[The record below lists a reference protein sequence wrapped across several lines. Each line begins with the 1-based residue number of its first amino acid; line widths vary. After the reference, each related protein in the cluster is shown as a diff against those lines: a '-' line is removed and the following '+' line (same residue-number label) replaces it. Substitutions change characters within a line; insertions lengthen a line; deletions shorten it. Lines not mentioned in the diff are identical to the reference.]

1 MKRTSLLIFL
11 ILTYCNCVGQN
22 LSLTIKSESDTE
34 NRIIDSLNYNRKV
47 NSEKKMIEEVNS
59 FVEKIQKIGFL
70 EAKITEKQKIN
81 DTTFL
86 YLLSLN
92 QKKRFIHIYIGE
104 KNKQLLDLDIDTLK
118 IDFNKTNTFL
128 EETLKKIEKKG
139 HSISKVKLTN
149 ISIISKTTIADL
161 SIDLDK
167 KRAVNDIVISGY
179 DKFPKGYKKN
189 LLRKYKNKV
198 FNRESLERISSD
210 FKSIRFIKQTKYPE
224 ILFNSDTTKIYAYI
238 EKKKNNYFDGFLGF
252 TNSEEKLVLNG
263 YLDLSL
269 NNTLNTGDIF
279 SIKWRSDGKDQK
291 NFNLG
296 VELPYVFNSPIGLKL
311 QLNIFRQ
318 DSTFQNSKT
327 DIEIGYYL
335 NNKSKIYLGYQST
348 ESSDIGNLNS
358 NILNDFNNYFIT
370 SSFDKIDIRDDALFP
385 EKSNLNFKIGYGER
399 ESKLTKNPQLMGSLN
414 LSYSFDLSKKNSLY
428 VSSHN
433 YYLQS
438 DTYLTNELY
447 RFGGIKSIRG
457 YRENSLQGNQI
468 SLLLSEY
475 RYRFSDNFYMHSI
488 LDYGYYKDS
497 TTNLSNR
504 PLGFGLGLGLL
515 NTSGMFN
522 LIYAN
527 GIDNNQVVKLSNSII
542 HISFKSYF

>member
-1 MKRTSLLIFL
+1 MKNRVFFFLLL
-11 ILTYCNCVGQN
+11 SYCTCVGQN
-22 LSLTIKSESDTE
+22 LSLTIKGKSEIE
-34 NRIIDSLNYNRKV
+34 NKIIDSLGYTRKIT
-47 NSEKKMIEEVNS
+47 SEKKILEEVNTL
-59 FVEKIQKIGFL
+59 VDKIQKIGYL
-70 EAKITEKQKIN
+70 ETQIIESQKLS
-81 DTTFL
+81 DTTFF
-86 YLLSLN
+86 YLLSFN
-92 QKKRFIHIYIGE
+92 QKTKHIHIYIGE
-104 KNKQLLDLDIDTLK
+104 KNKRLLDLSVDTLK
-118 IDFNKTNTFL
+118 MDFYKTELFL
-128 EETLKKIEKKG
+128 EETTKKIEKKG
-139 HSISKVKLTN
+139 FSISKAKLIN
-149 ISIISKTTIADL
+149 ITSNKKTLKAEL
-161 SIDLDK
+161 EIDLDQ
-167 KRAVNDIVISGY
+167 KRTVNDIVISGY

-189 LLRKYKNKV
+189 LLRKYQNKL
-198 FNRESLERISSD
+198 FNKENLERISSD
-210 FKSIRFIKQTKYPE
+210 FKSILFIKQTKYPE
-224 ILFNSDTTKIYAYI
+224 ILFNKDTTKVYVYI

-252 TNSEEKLVLNG
+252 SNSEEKLVLNG

-269 NNTLNTGDIF
+269 NNTLNTGDLF

-327 DIEIGYYL
+327 DVEIGYYL
-335 NNKSKIYLGYQST
+335 NNKSKIYLGYQNT
-348 ESSDIGNLNS
+348 ESSDIGNLNLS
-358 NILNDFNNYFIT
+358 TLNDFNNYFVT
-370 SSFDKIDIRDDALFP
+370 SSYEKINSRDDVLFP
-385 EKSNLNFKIGYGER
+385 EKSYFNIKIGYGER
-399 ESKLTKNPQLMGSLN
+399 ESKLNTNIQLIGN
-414 LSYSFDLSKKNSLY
+414 INFNYSFDLNKKNSLY

-438 DTYLTNELY
+438 DHYLTNELY

-457 YRENSLQGNQI
+457 YRENSLQGNQV

-488 LDYGYYKDS
+488 LDYGYYKDN
-497 TTNLSNR
+497 TTNLINK
-504 PLGFGLGLGLL
+504 PIGFGLGIGLL

-527 GIDNNQVVKLSNSII
+527 GVDNKQVVKFSNSII